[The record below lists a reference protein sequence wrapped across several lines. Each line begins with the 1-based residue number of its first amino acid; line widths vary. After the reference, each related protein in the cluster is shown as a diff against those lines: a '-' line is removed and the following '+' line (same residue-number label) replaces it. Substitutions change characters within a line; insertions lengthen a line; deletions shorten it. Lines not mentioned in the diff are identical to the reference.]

1 MSEKDY
7 VLILWSSCI
16 MAPLDRNMYSTPW
29 GNTRLANMS
38 IPEGRTSFIRHSKKK
53 NNVFSLDANSLAICQ
68 SNQRQSC
75 VTLSRWSCHSFQRDP
90 PLDII
95 LGVALRKQRCA
106 SFQRLSGHSK
116 PKTATV
122 WACCREIMK
131 YMKYW
136 IEKEIHE
143 FESFSDAKALQDSKH
158 LQGKHSVCRV
168 IYQEYA
174 YPGTGFLRNVAS
186 FKWMRWLCCSELF
199 WDLTVCIWST

>member
-1 MSEKDY
+1 MFAWLYLWITSAELLIQVEPASSKLRPNTTWNNNRLELLKMSEKDY

-38 IPEGRTSFIRHSKKK
+38 IPEGRTSFIRHPKKK
-53 NNVFSLDANSLAICQ
+53 KNVFSLDANSLAICQ

-95 LGVALRKQRCA
+95 LGAALRKQRCA

-122 WACCREIMK
+122 WACCFR
-131 YMKYW
+131 
-136 IEKEIHE
+136 
-143 FESFSDAKALQDSKH
+143 
-158 LQGKHSVCRV
+158 
-168 IYQEYA
+168 
-174 YPGTGFLRNVAS
+174 
-186 FKWMRWLCCSELF
+186 
-199 WDLTVCIWST
+199 